1 MKAGHSPYLQQGTQC
16 LQCSMPTVII
26 NSELNEG
33 QRRCRQP
40 VSASNRNLIKSSSGQ
55 GLVACN
61 SGNHVLHLMKTLY
74 GLKQSGHHW
83 YQKLSAIF
91 LSLSFQQYSVNQAVF
106 HKSDKHKKE
115 LTVIAVHIDDCT
127 ITTTNAHLV
136 KDFKS
141 GLCRHIEVT
150 DLAALHWMLGIEIR

>member
-26 NSELNEG
+26 NSELNERE
-33 QRRCRQP
+33 RRCRQP
-40 VSASNRNLIKSSSGQ
+40 VSASIRNLINSSSGQ

-61 SGNHVLHLMKTLY
+61 TGNHVLHLMKTLY

-83 YQKLSAIF
+83 YQKLSLIF
-91 LSLSFQQYSVNQAVF
+91 LSLGFQQCSVDQAVF

-115 LTVIAVHIDDCT
+115 LMVVTVHVNDCT
-127 ITTTNAHLV
+127 ITASSTCLV
-136 KDFKS
+136 EDFKA
-141 GLCRHIEVT
+141 GLCRHVEVT
-150 DLAALHWMLGIEIR
+150 DLGACTDQP